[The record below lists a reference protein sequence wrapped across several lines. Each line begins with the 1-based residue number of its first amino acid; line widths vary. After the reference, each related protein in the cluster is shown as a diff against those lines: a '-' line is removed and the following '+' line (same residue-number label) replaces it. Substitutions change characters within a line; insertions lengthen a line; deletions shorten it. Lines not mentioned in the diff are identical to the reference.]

1 MKNSIQAPC
10 PLCSLTSTAY
20 LENYAKWTH
29 FVCPCCREFK
39 VNKLVINML
48 RAESIDVR
56 GRLSQEARALKG
68 SNYLHIAAAEGKSL
82 QPKGLTP
89 WRAEVRQRP
98 V

>member
-29 FVCPCCREFK
+29 FVFPCCREFK

-48 RAESIDVR
+48 RAESVDVR
-56 GRLSQEARALKG
+56 ERLSQEARALTG